1 MQFIIKLSAFFFI
14 SVISSGLAGAQK
26 NIDINDVNIT
36 SKLLTGISVPN
47 QGEIVLFLQLVDM
60 DIRFR

>member
-1 MQFIIKLSAFFFI
+1 MQFIIKLSALFYI
-14 SVISSGLAGAQK
+14 IVISSGLAGAQK

-47 QGEIVLFLQLVDM
+47 AVSYTHLTLPTSDLV
-60 DIRFR
+60 

>member
-1 MQFIIKLSAFFFI
+1 MQFIIKFSTFFFI

-47 QGEIVLFLQLVDM
+47 EEGIT
-60 DIRFR
+60 